1 MIMEGYPL
9 WALAGLLFGTVLGV
23 VGAFGGLTAFIIVLV
38 LGVVGFLVGLVLEGG
53 VHLPQ
58 MHPRRQ

>member
-1 MIMEGYPL
+1 MEEFPV

-23 VGAFGGLTAFIIVLV
+23 VGAFGGLNAFLIVLV
-38 LGVVGFLVGLVLEGG
+38 LGIVGFFVGLILEGG
-53 VHLPQ
+53 VHMPTT

>member
-1 MIMEGYPL
+1 MQGYPV
-9 WALAGLLFGTVLGV
+9 WGIAGLLFGTVLGV
-23 VGAFGGLTAFIIVLV
+23 VGAFGGLSAFIIVLV
-38 LGVVGFLVGLVLEGG
+38 LGIVGFLVGLVLEGG

>member
-1 MIMEGYPL
+1 MEGYPL

-23 VGAFGGLTAFIIVLV
+23 VGAFGGLSAFIIVLV
-38 LGVVGFLVGLVLEGG
+38 LGIVGFLVGLVLEGG

>member
-1 MIMEGYPL
+1 MEGYPL

-23 VGAFGGLTAFIIVLV
+23 VGAFGGLTAFVIVLV
-38 LGVVGFLVGLVLEGG
+38 LGIVGFLVGLVLEGG